1 MKEHVSRD
9 RVLEALYQADLREPA
24 DPAEGLQGR
33 NRSYVE
39 GAWRDVEDLDSRIEA
54 VSEHWSVSRMA
65 VVDRAILRLAL
76 YELLNERTPAAVVL
90 DEAVE
95 LGQAVF
101 DREEWRFRQR
111 GVGRPGRR
119 GEERRDPSRTRLEK
133 GGSSG
138 GQVSVFVPSGPPP
151 GRSVGGA

>member
-9 RVLEALYQADLREPA
+9 RVLEALYQADLRESA

-95 LGQAVF
+95 LAKRYSTEKSGAFVN
-101 DREEWRFRQR
+101 
-111 GVGRPGRR
+111 GVLAALAAEVRSGEIRPGQ
-119 GEERRDPSRTRLEK
+119 G
-133 GGSSG
+133 
-138 GQVSVFVPSGPPP
+138 
-151 GRSVGGA
+151 